1 MSTLTHI
8 VGGREG
14 ALFYGELDPVLR
26 GPAAGAVP
34 GRPPRS
40 TYAGETPRPVCA
52 SDGTEIRREEG
63 EPLTGDG
70 VKARPRAS

>member
-40 TYAGETPRPVCA
+40 PSPGPNPSPLCA
-52 SDGTEIRREEG
+52 SDGTEIRKPEP
-63 EPLTGDG
+63 EPLPGDG